1 MTKILFVITAA
12 THWTLADGTRQPAG
26 FWAEEA
32 LGPYEIFTEAGYEIA
47 AATPG
52 GVPPT
57 ADALSLT
64 PEFNGGPE
72 GAERMKAA
80 LRDAT
85 ELAHP
90 MRIED
95 VRIDDY
101 DAVFYPGGWG
111 PMEDLPDNA
120 ESGRLL
126 TDWLASGKP
135 LALVCHGPAALLATI
150 DADGKSPFAG
160 YRLTGLSNAEEKPRT
175 DWRTGRS
182 GCCRTGWSTIWARTT
197 ARASPSLPTSRW
209 TAPSSPARTRA
220 RPYRWP
226 RNCGKPWAEG
236 TYAMI
241 KPVSFRNKAVEIAG
255 HLHLPDDFS
264 EDKTYPAIVGIHPAG
279 GVKEQTIGLYAKR
292 LAAHGFVTMVYDS
305 SYQGAS
311 GGEPRLLEDPTTRV
325 EDARCGA
332 DFLTTLPF
340 VDTERMGVFGICAG
354 GGYAISVAQT
364 ERRFKALATVS
375 AAPDGR
381 ERPEPSWGTPS
392 RRPSTSATLEMV
404 ANQRTAEAR
413 GEEPHYAPFVPERL
427 EDIDENTPDM
437 LREGYDYYR
446 TPRGAHPNSK
456 GRFLLTSMDK
466 MYAFSTFDLIP
477 EFLTQ
482 PMLLIAGSKADTKL
496 FSDQAYELSNGPKE
510 LFVVDGATHIAMY
523 DVPEYVDQ
531 AVAKLAE
538 FYSKNLADIS

>member
-1 MTKILFVITAA
+1 
-12 THWTLADGTRQPAG
+12 
-26 FWAEEA
+26 
-32 LGPYEIFTEAGYEIA
+32 
-47 AATPG
+47 
-52 GVPPT
+52 
-57 ADALSLT
+57 
-64 PEFNGGPE
+64 
-72 GAERMKAA
+72 
-80 LRDAT
+80 
-85 ELAHP
+85 
-90 MRIED
+90 
-95 VRIDDY
+95 
-101 DAVFYPGGWG
+101 
-111 PMEDLPDNA
+111 
-120 ESGRLL
+120 
-126 TDWLASGKP
+126 
-135 LALVCHGPAALLATI
+135 
-150 DADGKSPFAG
+150 
-160 YRLTGLSNAEEKPRT
+160 
-175 DWRTGRS
+175 
-182 GCCRTGWSTIWARTT
+182 
-197 ARASPSLPTSRW
+197 
-209 TAPSSPARTRA
+209 
-220 RPYRWP
+220 
-226 RNCGKPWAEG
+226 
-236 TYAMI
+236 MI
-241 KPVSFRNKAVEIAG
+241 KSVSFRNKAVEIAG

-292 LAAHGFVTMVYDS
+292 LAAHGFVTLVYDS

-375 AAPDGR
+375 AAPMGESVR
-381 ERPEPSWGTPS
+381 AFMGHTVPAAEHIR
-392 RRPSTSATLEMV
+392 TLNMV

-413 GEEPHYAPFVPERL
+413 GEEPQYAPFVPERL

-477 EFLTQ
+477 ELLTQ